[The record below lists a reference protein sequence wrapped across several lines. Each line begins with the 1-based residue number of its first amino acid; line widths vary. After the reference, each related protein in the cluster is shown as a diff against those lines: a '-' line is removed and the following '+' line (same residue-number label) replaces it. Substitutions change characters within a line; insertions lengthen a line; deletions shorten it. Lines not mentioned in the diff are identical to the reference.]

1 MKLITK
7 NKRAFLDYDIIET
20 FEAWIVLKWYEV
32 KSIKWSKV
40 NIKDSIVKIIK
51 NEIFITNIDIPLYE
65 KTSIVIAPW
74 YEQKWTRKL
83 LLNKKEIARLR
94 EKTQKTW
101 LTIKPLEIFLTK
113 RWFIKV
119 KIWLGKLRKK
129 IEKKQILKEKEVAR
143 EASKELRNFIFK

>member
-143 EASKELRNFIFK
+143 EASKELRNFVFK